1 MSRSEKK
8 LIEKMNN
15 EIEERPSLLE
25 ILKEEELVVEIK
37 KQEKIIR
44 IANVGIIGSTTFG
57 KSTLACKL
65 AGDMT
70 ERTAG
75 EVGKDIQTK
84 QVGYEET
91 KIYTDDNGRF
101 ITKGTDLDLYNQY
114 ESDSTKIPVHHISLI
129 DCPGHSTFLSKM
141 VGSVGL
147 MQCAILVVS
156 DFTDRF
162 SRVLDA
168 HIRLLK
174 EAKIKKVIVCINKV
188 DLYQNSYFFNYR
200 FFGENK
206 FPTTQPG
213 NDYINSKFY
222 MLFNKSDPGFKKA
235 DTNGGDIKYYD
246 IIIKKLNDAKIP
258 ICGPIIPTSFVN
270 NLGIDNVINSIVTHF
285 QPEEDKSSGNL
296 FLSNRDFC
304 LNSQG
309 TEISDLTG
317 ACIGGS
323 VVKGRITIGDEINVR
338 PGIKKDGKYYR
349 LLGEVVSLRI
359 DDRELTEVT
368 SGGLVSIG
376 TNLVPWLSHLGNLGS
391 CVFSSKGSEM
401 DPVFS
406 GIVKINEL
414 ENMDEDIEFI
424 AGIKAGQEYWVQ
436 FKNKCLLVSI
446 VKVENNK
453 ENRSVKVDLQDE
465 CICSKEGDT
474 VIFVQ
479 TKDRENEM
487 VLGKGILS
495 KDEDGTKIEEDGV
508 ACYEDNILNEEQSN
522 SNDSCGNDDDNK
534 EENVTKIEEDGVA
547 SYKEQSN
554 PTDFSSMSEE
564 EILYQQKEMIKF
576 QLERLKD
583 NSIEYN
589 DRNEEQIKNNIEI
602 LEESLKVANKNY
614 TKTTSDNGNGNFIS
628 DSDSEEENVVENTA
642 SRNFISDSDNE
653 NEEAAE
659 TSASVNFISDS
670 DNEDT
675 KESDNDKI
683 NRLQEFAKEINS
695 IHMQKEMI
703 KFQLKELRNRS
714 FYNENESK
722 SISSDIETLEQTLRK
737 INENIANLKT
747 GNFEVHGDVEVIHT
761 GYFDIDRKN
770 LALAQFVDEELD
782 LEIAD
787 L

>member
-8 LIEKMNN
+8 LIEKMNK
-15 EIEERPSLLE
+15 ETEEGPCLLE
-25 ILKEEELVVEIK
+25 ILKEEELVEEIK
-37 KQEKIIR
+37 KQEEIIR
-44 IANVGIIGSTTFG
+44 IVNVGIVGSTTFG

-65 AGDMT
+65 SGEQT
-70 ERTAG
+70 ERTSG
-75 EVGKDIQTK
+75 EVEKDIQTK
-84 QVGYEET
+84 QVGYVET
-91 KIYTDDNGRF
+91 KIYIDDDGRY
-101 ITKGTDLDLYNQY
+101 ITKGTDLDLYKQY
-114 ESDSTKIPVHHISLI
+114 ENDSTKKSVLEVSLI
-129 DCPGHSTFLSKM
+129 DCPGHSSFLSKM

-147 MQCAILVVS
+147 MKCAILVVS
-156 DFTDRF
+156 DFTDKF
-162 SRVLDA
+162 SGVLDA

-174 EAKIKKVIVCINKV
+174 EAEIEKVIVCINKV
-188 DLYQNSYFFNYR
+188 DLYQNFYFFNHK
-200 FFGENK
+200 FFGADQ
-206 FPTTQPG
+206 FPSEDTTTTPAG
-213 NDYINSKFY
+213 NNPQGLINSRQK
-222 MLFNKSDPGFKKA
+222 MLFNKSDSKYKA
-235 DTNGGDIKYYD
+235 AVKDEEKNYYN
-246 IIIKKLNDAKIP
+246 IIINKLEGAGVP

-270 NLGIDNVINSIVTHF
+270 NLGTDNVIKSIVTHF

-349 LLGEVVSLRI
+349 LLGKVVSLRR
-359 DDRELTEVT
+359 DDRELEEVT

-391 CVFSSKGSEM
+391 CIFSSKGSEM

-406 GIVKINEL
+406 GIVKINKL
-414 ENMDEDIEFI
+414 ENMDKSTEFI
-424 AGIKAGQEYWVQ
+424 EGISARQEYWVQ
-436 FKNKCLLVSI
+436 FKNKCLLVII
-446 VKVENNK
+446 VKVENNE
-453 ENRSVKVDLQDE
+453 ENISVKVDLQGE

-479 TKDRENEM
+479 TKDKENEM

-534 EENVTKIEEDGVA
+534 DEDGTKIEKKGVA
-547 SYKEQSN
+547 CYEDNILNEEQSN
-554 PTDFSSMSEE
+554 SNDSCGDDD
-564 EILYQQKEMIKF
+564 EIL
-576 QLERLKD
+576 D
-583 NSIEYN
+583 
-589 DRNEEQIKNNIEI
+589 
-602 LEESLKVANKNY
+602 ESLKVINENN
-614 TKTTSDNGNGNFIS
+614 TKTTSDNGNVHFIS
-628 DSDSEEENVVENTA
+628 DSDSEEEKVVENTD
-642 SRNFISDSDNE
+642 SNSDNDFLVE
-653 NEEAAE
+653 NTAN
-659 TSASVNFISDS
+659 VNFISDS

-675 KESDNDKI
+675 KESDNDRI
-683 NRLQEFAKEINS
+683 NRLKEFAEEINT
-695 IHMQKEMI
+695 IHMQKEFV
-703 KFQLKELRNRS
+703 KFQLKELRRNK
-714 FYNENESK
+714 YVEDENENES
-722 SISSDIETLEQTLRK
+722 INRDIETLEQTLRK

-747 GNFEVHGDVEVIHT
+747 GYFEVHGDVEVIHT
-761 GYFDIDRKN
+761 GLFDENRKN
-770 LALAQFVDEELD
+770 ISVAKFIDEDFD